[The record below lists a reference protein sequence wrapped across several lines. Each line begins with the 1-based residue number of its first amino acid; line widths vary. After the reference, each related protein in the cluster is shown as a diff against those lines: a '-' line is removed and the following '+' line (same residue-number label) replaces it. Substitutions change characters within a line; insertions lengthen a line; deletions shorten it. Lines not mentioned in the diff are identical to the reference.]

1 MIVVADPERG
11 GIPDGRAVAATH
23 ARSFDRGPQIENS
36 AQVVDLNAWK
46 IMPLEQQGMNRLI
59 QAVPVIFALL
69 AQAAQR
75 VENPGAMDQQA
86 RNGTGRRG
94 HDGNAH

>member
-11 GIPDGRAVAATH
+11 GNPDGRAVAATH

-36 AQVVDLNAWK
+36 AQH
-46 IMPLEQQGMNRLI
+46 
-59 QAVPVIFALL
+59 
-69 AQAAQR
+69 
-75 VENPGAMDQQA
+75 VENPWGMDQQA

-94 HDGNAH
+94 A

>member
-23 ARSFDRGPQIENS
+23 ARSFDLGPQIENS
-36 AQVVDLNAWK
+36 V
-46 IMPLEQQGMNRLI
+46 
-59 QAVPVIFALL
+59 
-69 AQAAQR
+69 QR